1 MGQQQQQQQ
10 QQRKPVEE
18 IRISRPTCIW
28 ITVVFAAKL
37 FDRSFLQNHWSEK
50 TNISVQKNM
59 IEQTASINSGD
70 LLKMTDLEDL
80 NGAFYDIDA
89 QDLLDVWEAMD
100 SGVRL

>member
-1 MGQQQQQQQ
+1 
-10 QQRKPVEE
+10 
-18 IRISRPTCIW
+18 
-28 ITVVFAAKL
+28 
-37 FDRSFLQNHWSEK
+37 
-50 TNISVQKNM
+50 M